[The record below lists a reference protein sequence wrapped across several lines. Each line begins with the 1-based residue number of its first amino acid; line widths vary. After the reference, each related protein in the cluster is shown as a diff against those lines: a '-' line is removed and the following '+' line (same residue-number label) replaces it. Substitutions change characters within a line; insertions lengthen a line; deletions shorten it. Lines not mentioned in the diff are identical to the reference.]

1 MSLFPDK
8 NKQFKKGDKKMKK
21 SDILNIIINIFGFEH
36 PYTIT
41 IASMIEKNVSFE
53 TIQKTAEGLLKM
65 RKI

>member
-1 MSLFPDK
+1 
-8 NKQFKKGDKKMKK
+8 MKK